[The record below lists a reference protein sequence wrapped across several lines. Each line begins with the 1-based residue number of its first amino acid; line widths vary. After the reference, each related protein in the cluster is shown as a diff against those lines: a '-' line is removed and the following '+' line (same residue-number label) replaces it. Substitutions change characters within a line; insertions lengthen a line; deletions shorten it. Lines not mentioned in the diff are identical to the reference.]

1 MTSKNHGENNG
12 KAKLTVEAVQVIR
25 HLLRCGHQ
33 AKEIAEVYGLSAGL
47 ISGIRNNKLWTAPVE
62 QMEKSMDNNKFKG
75 RPFTDDDVK
84 TIVEE
89 VSFLVEGGYRVHDSS
104 QILEGLKVALEG
116 STKEEWRRWTG
127 MQLRNVIDELFY
139 LGTP

>member
-1 MTSKNHGENNG
+1 MN
-12 KAKLTVEAVQVIR
+12 
-25 HLLRCGHQ
+25 
-33 AKEIAEVYGLSAGL
+33 
-47 ISGIRNNKLWTAPVE
+47 
-62 QMEKSMDNNKFKG
+62 NNKFKG

-89 VSFLVEGGYRVHDSS
+89 VSFLMEGGYRVQDNR